1 MMILFSPTL
10 SALADGEMRC
20 AELHVSKALISFN
33 QWFRIVDLVVSQP
46 PERNI
51 HVDLNHKTK
60 LDETELSELSGM
72 LLRTRNHPQ
81 EQRATAVLRS

>member
-1 MMILFSPTL
+1 MWGGGGSGSIMMVLFSPTL

-51 HVDLNHKTK
+51 HVDLN
-60 LDETELSELSGM
+60 
-72 LLRTRNHPQ
+72 PQ
-81 EQRATAVLRS
+81 NQT